1 MYEKANSMTAETIE
15 CPGWMHRFL
24 IGKNGS
30 NLRELIDDNEKVLV
44 LRFFESIICIY
55 NSYILHC
62 FIKLY
67 LF

>member
-30 NLRELIDDNEKVLV
+30 NLRELIDDNEKVTV
-44 LRFFESIICIY
+44 
-55 NSYILHC
+55 
-62 FIKLY
+62 K
-67 LF
+67 

>member
-30 NLRELIDDNEKVLV
+30 NLRELIEDNEKVVNIFLFIYEINQ
-44 LRFFESIICIY
+44 LFFIDTFFY
-55 NSYILHC
+55 C
-62 FIKLY
+62 FN
-67 LF
+67 F

>member
-30 NLRELIDDNEKVLV
+30 NLRELVEDNEKVLI
-44 LRFFESIICIY
+44 LILDLYINIKSDSYYFINCIIKGSC
-55 NSYILHC
+55 
-62 FIKLY
+62 
-67 LF
+67 